1 MASKILFVDDDEN
14 VLSGLQR
21 NLRKS
26 YDVVTAASADL
37 ALEILQ
43 KDPSFAVIV
52 SDYRMPVMNGADFL
66 CQTAAKWPDSARIL
80 LTGEADMKGAA
91 AAVNKG
97 QIFRFLTKPCPA
109 LTMEKTLEEAVRHH
123 ELATAEKLLL
133 ERTLRGSME
142 VLTEI
147 LNLVQ
152 PVAFSRANAVYRLA
166 KELIAAVNPPNAW
179 EFEIAA
185 MLCHLGCITIPLDIL
200 SKVSRGQNLSD
211 KESAIYQSH
220 PEAGGRLLANVPRL
234 ELVAEIIAH
243 QAKPSGT
250 MPAWMELDDF
260 DRLTIGS
267 HLLKLAV
274 EIEAGISRGLTK
286 AAVLLELSG
295 NGCHPALLKA
305 AEEIEFCSVARNCR
319 TIPSHR
325 LASGMILDAD
335 VNGETG
341 ILLVAKG
348 QRLSDTLI
356 EYLQRRLEYAG
367 SEQMVRVRV
376 PAEQLAAIDKLF
388 GRA

>member
-1 MASKILFVDDDEN
+1 
-14 VLSGLQR
+14 
-21 NLRKS
+21 
-26 YDVVTAASADL
+26 VTAPSADL
-37 ALEILQ
+37 ALQILQ
-43 KDPSFAVIV
+43 KDSSFAVIV

-66 CQTAAKWPDSARIL
+66 SQTAAKWPDSARIL

-123 ELATAEKLLL
+123 ELAKAEKLVL
-133 ERTLRGSME
+133 ELTLRGSME

-152 PVAFSRANAVYRLA
+152 PVAFSRADSVYRLA
-166 KELIAAVNPPNAW
+166 KELIAAVNPPDAW

-185 MLCHLGCITIPLDIL
+185 MLCHIGCITIPLDIL
-200 SKVSRGQNLSD
+200 SKVSKGQSLSE

-220 PEAGGRLLANVPRL
+220 PEAGGRLLAKVPRL
-234 ELVAEIIAH
+234 ELVSQMIAH

-250 MPAWMELDDF
+250 MPPSMELDEF
-260 DRLTIGS
+260 DRLTLGS
-267 HLLKLAV
+267 HLLKLAI
-274 EIEAGISRGLTK
+274 EIEDGIFRGLAK
-286 AAVLLELSG
+286 QAVLLELRA
-295 NGCHPALLKA
+295 NGCHAALLRA
-305 AEEIEFCSVARNCR
+305 AEEIEFTAAAKNCR
-319 TIPSHR
+319 TIPSHC
-325 LASGMILDAD
+325 LASGMVLDAD

-341 ILLVAKG
+341 ILLIAKE

-376 PAEQLAAIDKLF
+376 PADQLAAIDNLF
-388 GRA
+388 GRG